1 VDLHL
6 LDAEPTAEE
15 RAAVDALLGE
25 PRSGWEGGDRD
36 ESRDAFT
43 SAGGHEARA
52 QAIETVMSTTIRPR

>member
-25 PRSGWEGGDRD
+25 PRSGWEGG
-36 ESRDAFT
+36 EQIHLAPLLGLV
-43 SAGGHEARA
+43 GGHNGFR
-52 QAIETVMSTTIRPR
+52 